1 MVIIRR
7 DARILKRGSEVGL
20 SEFENR
26 LQIFVYVMKN
36 HNTVVETSGVY
47 LQIGLNKTLV
57 ANVQL
62 FV

>member
-1 MVIIRR
+1 
-7 DARILKRGSEVGL
+7 
-20 SEFENR
+20 
-26 LQIFVYVMKN
+26 MKN